1 LNPVLDTTLLDLGA
15 AATRVDPFTVQPGI
29 ILFERFCVVGRVR
42 HSADFWRVQATDIH
56 RQLGLEPYHRV
67 DLHFLP
73 QPLHPPSSGPQA
85 VGDEAAIRA
94 SLPAHQRGTR
104 RIEAVLS
111 TDDGLVVV
119 SVPGEEAQ
127 IRLPLS
133 PEDAM
138 IIARALTGIAL
149 ASSRAG
155 VVGFRFDLRDLRFD
169 AFGDLQFA
177 AWRHLTGLRLCT
189 SHEDPDKVDA
199 AALVE
204 VLRSLNDPALSRA
217 IASFSGSVSALAQA
231 LEDRRPEQ
239 RPSVSELLPSVAPFA
254 GRELVLRRLHE
265 AMAAVRHGG
274 PEVFVVTGQQGMGR
288 SRLLRHLAL
297 EFQRWNTLHLVRIE
311 CSATAPNQGL
321 SVLLDAVAEAIE
333 SRPPRERPDIITR
346 IRRAIGTMEEVLSA
360 SPRLLALVGETSSLH
375 PLQVEEAFIRRSSCI
390 ADCMAALG
398 TAERPLAVLIDDF
411 DQADASIRSVIHHL
425 VVPTREHHS
434 LLILAVPE
442 AAGLGLPR
450 EGVTLPLGPLPAQS
464 VKEMLA
470 ATIPGPV
477 QSLERVAGRLF
488 AEARGNPE
496 QTWNLLLSWVYTG
509 TLAPSERGSW
519 VLHDEAGTA
528 PAARG
533 SLRGVSDAARAIAA
547 LVAVKEEPVV
557 PGWLAELPN
566 PENHA
571 WQPRQVR
578 NAAGE
583 LLEAGI
589 LIQDTGGRLSFA
601 TELIRARTLGEL
613 DPAEVQRA
621 HASIQ
626 QWLLGRGSPVLG
638 QLAWHAE
645 HATSPG
651 TNDELGSLHLR
662 AGQDHMN
669 HGDATRALWH
679 FQRSL
684 ERTTDAQVRTACLRG
699 MADALVLKDRS
710 AEALRA
716 YLEVI
721 DRVEPREGLA
731 IANDAMHSF
740 YLRGA
745 TNEML
750 MLAERALAGVGQWL
764 PRNGWDAVWMSLW
777 KGLGTL
783 FRTGPTDPAIA
794 DGLASIHVTLVAG
807 AATTLPHIGV
817 GSVFSGLW
825 AASRRVS
832 GAAAR
837 ARAFFSVLLASAGL
851 ERWMRSLLDKAEQDA
866 QQAGDSMALGAVLH
880 LRGQNELSLGYYDA
894 GAQSMERALHEFRRI
909 GDLSVGVISMGL
921 AAYWAMD
928 REPTQALLHR
938 LRVAEATAWRQRN
951 TSVLPLILGL
961 RLYVRARSGELDA
974 NEVERASHE
983 LGRGDLLTGVMG
995 EGLAAMALVR
1005 VGEPSL
1011 AFPIATRARARLAGV
1026 APAAFLEVARLAEA
1040 LAAVEAGTPLQT
1052 AQTSVRKLERKAKR
1066 VRSLQISA
1074 SMVRARLLLREGD
1087 ITKAIAVLASVV
1099 ERTPIHGE
1107 RWHTLEAH
1115 RLLSELLAG
1124 RDVLAAQAH
1133 ESRYRQL
1140 AQELGYAS
1148 SKGAAPSP
1156 AIEAEPAGASSTT
1169 SGDIRL
1175 WGLLDNVGRTLQ
1187 SVLQPEVGLQVHAAA
1202 GVRTLGD
1209 AELIELLVVNLVLL
1223 VRDSISGS
1231 GEVVLTADEV
1241 EVSVEDTAIH
1251 DLRAGRWARIEV
1263 RAEGPIGK
1271 TSRGGLMECRTLCH
1285 RCSGHLL
1292 VDASDSSLRIEA
1304 FLPAPHGPPP
1314 PRGGLAAVVHGD
1326 VNIRRA
1332 LVEGIRSFGWS
1343 VVELP
1348 PGEDPPHDAA
1358 LVLVE
1363 APLVHL
1369 VPPTEARLVRVARR
1383 GEPCKGPLLRVPY
1396 LVGELEAVLNTRS
1409 GGPSTSA
1416 GAKPPG

>member
-1 LNPVLDTTLLDLGA
+1 LNPVLDPTLLDLGA

-56 RQLGLEPYHRV
+56 RQLGLEPYHRI

-73 QPLHPPSSGPQA
+73 QPL
-85 VGDEAAIRA
+85 VDEAAIRA
-94 SLPAHQRGTR
+94 ALPAHQRRTR

-111 TDDGLVVV
+111 TEDGLVVV
-119 SVPGEEAQ
+119 SVPAEETQ

-133 PEDAM
+133 PEDALT
-138 IIARALTGIAL
+138 IARGLTSIVL
-149 ASSRAG
+149 AASREG

-177 AWRHLTGLRLCT
+177 AWRHLTGLRPCA
-189 SHEDPDKVDA
+189 SHEEPDKVDA
-199 AALVE
+199 PALAE
-204 VLRSLNDPALSRA
+204 VLRSLNDPALIRLIS
-217 IASFSGSVSALAQA
+217 SFTGSVSGLAQA
-231 LEDRRPEQ
+231 LEDRRSEQ

-265 AMAAVRHGG
+265 AMASVRHGG
-274 PEVFVVTGQQGMGR
+274 PEVFVVSGPQGIGR
-288 SRLLRHLAL
+288 SRLLRHLGL

-311 CSATAPNQGL
+311 CSATAPNHGL

-333 SRPPRERPDIITR
+333 SRPPRERPDIIAR
-346 IRRAIGTMEEVLSA
+346 IRRAIGSMEEVLSA
-360 SPRLLALVGETSSLH
+360 SPRLLALVGETTSLH

-398 TAERPLAVLIDDF
+398 TSERPLAVLIDDF

-434 LLILAVPE
+434 LLVLSMPEVAGEAPE
-442 AAGLGLPR
+442 AMLPR
-450 EGVTLPLGPLPAQS
+450 EVVPLTLGALPAQS
-464 VKEMLA
+464 VKELLVS
-470 ATIPGPV
+470 TIPGNI
-477 QSLERVAGRLF
+477 QSVERVASRLF
-488 AEARGNPE
+488 AEARGIPE
-496 QTWNLLLSWVYTG
+496 ETWNLLLSWVYTG
-509 TLAPSERGSW
+509 TLAPSERGW
-519 VLHDEAGTA
+519 VLDDEAAAA
-528 PAARG
+528 PPARG
-533 SLRGVSDAARAIAA
+533 SLSGVSELARAMAA
-547 LVAVKEEPVV
+547 LVVVKEEPVV
-557 PGWLAELPN
+557 PGWLAELPS
-566 PENHA
+566 PDSHHA

-578 NAAGE
+578 SAASE

-601 TELIRARTLGEL
+601 TDLVRNRTLAEL
-613 DPAEVQRA
+613 RPAEMQRA
-621 HASIQ
+621 HAAIQ

-645 HATSPG
+645 HATPAG
-651 TNDELGSLHLR
+651 TSDELGSLHLR
-662 AGQDHMN
+662 AGQHHMN

-679 FQRSL
+679 FQRAL

-716 YLEVI
+716 YLEVLG
-721 DRVEPREGLA
+721 RVDPREALA

-740 YLRGA
+740 YIRGA

-750 MLAERALAGVGQWL
+750 MLADRALGGVGQSL
-764 PRNGWDAVWMSLW
+764 PRNGWDAVLMALW
-777 KGLGTL
+777 YLLGTL
-783 FRTGPTDPAIA
+783 FRTGPRDPAVA

-807 AATTLPHIGV
+807 VVTTLPHVGV

-832 GAAAR
+832 GPAAR
-837 ARAFFSVLLASAGL
+837 ARSFFSVLLASAGL
-851 ERWMRSLLDKAEQDA
+851 ERWMNRLLDRAEREA
-866 QQAGDSMALGAVLH
+866 QEAGDIMALGAVLH
-880 LRGQNELSLGYYDA
+880 LRGQNEFSLGHYEA
-894 GAQSMERALHEFRRI
+894 GALNMERALHEFRRI

-921 AAYWAMD
+921 AAYYAMD
-928 REPTQALLHR
+928 RETTPALLHR
-938 LRVAEATAWRQRN
+938 LRVAETTAWRQRN
-951 TSVLPLILGL
+951 TSILPLILGL
-961 RLYVRARSGELDA
+961 RLYVRARAGELSA
-974 NEVERASHE
+974 KEVEQGSLE

-995 EGLAAMALVR
+995 EALAAMALVR

-1011 AFPIATRARARLAGV
+1011 AFPFATRARARLAGV
-1026 APAAFLEVARLAEA
+1026 TPAAFLEVARLAEA
-1040 LAAVEAGTPLQT
+1040 LASVEALTPLQAT
-1052 AQTSVRKLERKAKR
+1052 QTSVRKLERKAKR

-1074 SMVRARLLLREGD
+1074 CMVRARLLLREGD
-1087 ITKAIAVLASVV
+1087 ITQAIAVLAEVV

-1133 ESRYRQL
+1133 EARYRQL
-1140 AQELGYAS
+1140 ATELGCS
-1148 SKGAAPSP
+1148 VSKGTSAPAPEPPPP
-1156 AIEAEPAGASSTT
+1156 APTSDASN
-1169 SGDIRL
+1169 DIRL

-1187 SVLQPEVGLQVHAAA
+1187 SVLQPEIGLQVHAAA
-1202 GVRTLGD
+1202 GVRALGD
-1209 AELIELLVVNLVLL
+1209 VELIELLVVNLILL

-1231 GEVVLTADEV
+1231 GEVMLTADEV
-1241 EVSVEDTAIH
+1241 EVSVEDTAVH
-1251 DLRAGRWARIEV
+1251 DLRAGRWARIEI

-1332 LVEGIRSFGWS
+1332 LVEGARSFGWS

-1348 PGEDPPHDAA
+1348 PGEEPPHDAA

-1363 APLVHL
+1363 ASLVHL
-1369 VPPTEARLVRVARR
+1369 VPATGARVVRVIRR

-1396 LVGELEAVLNTRS
+1396 LVGELEAVLNLRS
-1409 GGPSTSA
+1409 GGPSTSG